1 MWYFCNLWILF
12 RMFVEIKRLSGK
24 LIETGCSV
32 KVCVGNSENTKK
44 NLQVEFVEET
54 FILRGNVTTQ
64 NNGGFVRLVQD
75 IKLND
80 DSLSGISFLAK
91 GNDEV
96 YEIHATLNGMKI
108 PPWSYMSR
116 SFQVTDKWKR
126 YEIYFKDLKS
136 SGYSARK
143 MKPKNINN
151 IAFAGYGRDF
161 DVNLMIKDISVF

>member
-1 MWYFCNLWILF
+1 MI
-12 RMFVEIKRLSGK
+12 K
-24 LIETGCSV
+24 LIFFFVMSISLYV
-32 KVCVGNSENTKK
+32 QSDISNSPQDWYRVTDRVMGGKS

-80 DSLSGISFLAK
+80 DALSGISFLAK

-96 YEIHATLNGMKI
+96 YEIHATLKGVKV
-108 PPWSYMSR
+108 PPWSYMSG

-126 YEIYFKDLKS
+126 YEIYFTDLKS

-161 DVNLMIKDISVF
+161 DVNLMIKDISIF

>member
-1 MWYFCNLWILF
+1 MI
-12 RMFVEIKRLSGK
+12 K
-24 LIETGCSV
+24 LIFFFVMSISLSV
-32 KVCVGNSENTKK
+32 QSDISNNPKDWYGVTDRVMGGKS

-80 DSLSGISFLAK
+80 DALSGISFLAR

-96 YEIHATLNGMKI
+96 YEIHATLKGVKM
-108 PPWSYMSR
+108 PPWSYMSH
-116 SFQVTDKWKR
+116 SFQVTDEWKR

-161 DVNLMIKDISVF
+161 DVNLMVKDISIF

>member
-1 MWYFCNLWILF
+1 MKGILF
-12 RMFVEIKRLSGK
+12 LLAGLSLFTQSEISTNPNDWYGVTDRVMGGK
-24 LIETGCSV
+24 S
-32 KVCVGNSENTKK
+32 
-44 NLQVEFVEET
+44 NLQIEFVEET

-80 DSLSGISFLAK
+80 DALSGISFLAR

-96 YEIHATLNGMKI
+96 YEIHATLKGMKM
-108 PPWSYMSR
+108 PPWSYMSH
-116 SFQVTDKWKR
+116 SFQVTDEWKR

-161 DVNLMIKDISVF
+161 DVNLMVKDISIF

>member
-1 MWYFCNLWILF
+1 MI
-12 RMFVEIKRLSGK
+12 K
-24 LIETGCSV
+24 LIFFFVISISLSV
-32 KVCVGNSENTKK
+32 QSDISNNPQDWYEVTDRVMGGKS

-80 DSLSGISFLAK
+80 DALSGISFLAR

-96 YEIHATLNGMKI
+96 YEIHATLRGVKM
-108 PPWSYMSR
+108 PPWSYMSH
-116 SFQVTDKWKR
+116 SFQVTDEWRR

-136 SGYSARK
+136 LGFSARK

-161 DVNLMIKDISVF
+161 DVNLMVKDISIF

>member
-1 MWYFCNLWILF
+1 MKGILF
-12 RMFVEIKRLSGK
+12 LLIGLSLFTQSEISSNPNDWYGVTDRVMGGK
-24 LIETGCSV
+24 S
-32 KVCVGNSENTKK
+32 

-80 DSLSGISFLAK
+80 DSLSGISFQAK

-96 YEIHATLNGMKI
+96 YEIHATLKGMKI

-126 YEIYFKDLKS
+126 YEIYFIQIIPNPTIS
-136 SGYSARK
+136 STSILSCN
-143 MKPKNINN
+143 KPLLT
-151 IAFAGYGRDF
+151 D
-161 DVNLMIKDISVF
+161 IKANFSVFSV

>member
-1 MWYFCNLWILF
+1 MRGILVLLIGISIFVKSEISNNPSDWY
-12 RMFVEIKRLSGK
+12 RVTDRVMGGS
-24 LIETGCSV
+24 S
-32 KVCVGNSENTKK
+32 
-44 NLQVEFVEET
+44 NLQVEFIEET

-80 DSLSGISFLAK
+80 NALSGISFLAK
-91 GNDEV
+91 GNDEI
-96 YEIHATLNGMKI
+96 YEIHATLKGMKM
-108 PPWSYMSR
+108 PPWSYMSH
-116 SFQVTDKWKR
+116 SFQVTDEWKR

-161 DVNLMIKDISVF
+161 DVNLMVKDISIF

>member
-1 MWYFCNLWILF
+1 MKGILF
-12 RMFVEIKRLSGK
+12 LLIGLSLFTQSEISSNPNDWYGVTDRVMGGK
-24 LIETGCSV
+24 S
-32 KVCVGNSENTKK
+32 

-54 FILRGNVTTQ
+54 FVLRGNVTTQ

-91 GNDEV
+91 GNN
-96 YEIHATLNGMKI
+96 EI
-108 PPWSYMSR
+108 
-116 SFQVTDKWKR
+116 

-136 SGYSARK
+136 SGYSSRK
-143 MKPKNINN
+143 IEPKNINN

>member
-1 MWYFCNLWILF
+1 MI
-12 RMFVEIKRLSGK
+12 K
-24 LIETGCSV
+24 LIFFFVMSISLSV
-32 KVCVGNSENTKK
+32 QSDISNSPQDWYGVTDRVMGGKS

-80 DSLSGISFLAK
+80 DTLSGISFLAK

-96 YEIHATLNGMKI
+96 YEIHATLKGVKV
-108 PPWSYMSR
+108 PPWSYMSH
-116 SFQVTDKWKR
+116 SFQVTKEWKR

-161 DVNLMIKDISVF
+161 DVNLMVKDIYIF

>member
-1 MWYFCNLWILF
+1 MI
-12 RMFVEIKRLSGK
+12 K
-24 LIETGCSV
+24 LIFFFVMSISLYVQSYISNNPQDWYGVTDRVMGGKS
-32 KVCVGNSENTKK
+32 

-54 FILRGNVTTQ
+54 FILRGNVTTL

-80 DSLSGISFLAK
+80 DALSGISFLAR

-96 YEIHATLNGMKI
+96 YEIHVTLKGMKM
-108 PPWSYMSR
+108 PPWSYMSH
-116 SFQVTDKWKR
+116 SFQVTDEWKR

-161 DVNLMIKDISVF
+161 DVNLMVKDISIF

>member
-1 MWYFCNLWILF
+1 MI
-12 RMFVEIKRLSGK
+12 K
-24 LIETGCSV
+24 LIFFFVMSISLSV
-32 KVCVGNSENTKK
+32 QSDISNSPQDWYGVTDRVMGGKS

-80 DSLSGISFLAK
+80 DALSGISFLAK

-96 YEIHATLNGMKI
+96 YEIHATLKGVKV
-108 PPWSYMSR
+108 PPWSYMSH
-116 SFQVTDKWKR
+116 SFQVTEEWKR

-161 DVNLMIKDISVF
+161 DVNLMVKDIYIF

>member
-1 MWYFCNLWILF
+1 MI
-12 RMFVEIKRLSGK
+12 K
-24 LIETGCSV
+24 LIFFFVMSISLYV
-32 KVCVGNSENTKK
+32 QSDISNSPQDWYGVTDRVMGGKS
-44 NLQVEFVEET
+44 NLQVEFVEEI

-80 DSLSGISFLAK
+80 DALSGISFLAR

-96 YEIHATLNGMKI
+96 YEIHVTLKGMKM
-108 PPWSYMSR
+108 PPWSYMSH
-116 SFQVTDKWKR
+116 SFQVTDEWER

-161 DVNLMIKDISVF
+161 DVNLMVKDISIF